1 MEKIMFFFN
10 KHASTSSSFEEFSFT
25 LFLRVDV
32 WKQNGRLLL
41 LVSPEGC
48 CWLVWS
54 LELFGPLGRNAVGL
68 SERNIL
74 STFQVGSRY
83 PSFFNFALLSGPSCP
98 MKCKEDDLFN
108 HSIHPTAGSK
118 HSFAT
123 VTFGCRTGWS
133 RVLQIAFVAPAV
145 SPDTL
150 PRRQLC
156 WIHPAVKRTEAE
168 IRIG

>member
-1 MEKIMFFFN
+1 MRKNEN
-10 KHASTSSSFEEFSFT
+10 
-25 LFLRVDV
+25 RVQCWIYV
-32 WKQNGRLLL
+32 CVLLL
-41 LVSPEGC
+41 NNSKWFFRFTDYGKDNVFFKQTRVYFQFLWGVFFHPFSTGGC
-48 CWLVWS
+48 
-54 LELFGPLGRNAVGL
+54 LETKWQTFVVGFTGGLLSVGL
-68 SERNIL
+68 EFGVVWAVL
-74 STFQVGSRY
+74 CFQGRHVR
-83 PSFFNFALLSGPSCP
+83 
-98 MKCKEDDLFN
+98 KEDDLFN

-118 HSFAT
+118 HNFAT